1 MSTYQLWDIEQWPRR
16 NQFQFFRTY
25 EDPFFQLCGN
35 IEVTRLYQYAK
46 EQQLSY
52 SLSCLYFA
60 LAAANRQEEF
70 RLRWLDGQ
78 LVLFDR
84 IHAGQTILAAD
95 NTFLFCYF
103 EWEADAAA
111 FVAKGKANIE
121 RQLASRELDPNT
133 SQQDLI
139 YFSVIPWI
147 SFTGLKHA
155 RRGPAGRR
163 ASMIVSPA
171 VWLAIR
177 EPDSRRR
184 AAASRPSKPSPEPRP
199 PAWWRGTGSPRAPR
213 PSPIPSPPR
222 RRPKPGRRSRAPI
235 LGSPPVRRPC
245 TRVNKRA
252 HPWGTR
258 RGARA

>member
-1 MSTYQLWDIEQWPRR
+1 MADLAGGAGRYYRRRINMSTYQLWDIEQWPRR

-46 EQQLSY
+46 EQQWSY

-155 RRGPAGRR
+155 RRGPAGMDGIPRIVFGKMFEEGNRR
-163 ASMIVSPA
+163 FMPLSVEANHALMDGYHVGRFFSDFQE
-171 VWLAIR
+171 LL
-177 EPDSRRR
+177 
-184 AAASRPSKPSPEPRP
+184 
-199 PAWWRGTGSPRAPR
+199 TG
-213 PSPIPSPPR
+213 
-222 RRPKPGRRSRAPI
+222 
-235 LGSPPVRRPC
+235 L
-245 TRVNKRA
+245 
-252 HPWGTR
+252 
-258 RGARA
+258 